1 MRYIKFSGNA
11 GYCGTDLEQYEA
23 FEDSTTNEALDE
35 YAGDLAHEHGDGYEY
50 LATQG
55 IDEDDF
61 DSEEDYEYA
70 LEEAQDNYWADVYC
84 TWTEVS
90 EEEYLE
96 NKED

>member
-1 MRYIKFSGNA
+1 MRYIKFSGDA
-11 GYCGTDLEQYEA
+11 GYCGTNLEQYEA
-23 FEDSTTNEALDE
+23 FEDSITDEELDE
-35 YAGDLAHEHGDGYEY
+35 YADDLAHDLGDDYEY
-50 LATQG
+50 IAMQG

-70 LEEAQDNYWADVYC
+70 LEEAQENYRADVYC
-84 TWTEVS
+84 IWTEVS

>member
-1 MRYIKFSGNA
+1 MRYIKFRGNA

-23 FEDSTTNEALDE
+23 FEDSMTNEALDE
-35 YAGDLAHEHGDGYEY
+35 YASDLAHEHGDGYEY

-61 DSEEDYEYA
+61 DSEEDYECA

-84 TWTEVS
+84 TWEEVS
-90 EEEYLE
+90 KEEYEE
-96 NKED
+96 NQ